1 MVKAYFPLYTGDYL
15 RDTRDLTAG
24 QHGAYML
31 ILMHLWDNDGW
42 MENRPKLIQVVTN
55 WTRDEYRRGW
65 PKIERFFVI
74 HDGRISHKRITLE
87 LEKRAKSVSKL
98 RQSGAKGGR
107 KTQQKQR
114 ALQAF
119 AKGSQVKDLTSVP
132 YGTET
137 SSLSDDRK
145 SAQAVSPPSP
155 EMGGGDTP
163 ASEELKPLRLWLQS
177 RVQGLMVAHVLSAR
191 DVRDLKDALR
201 GGSEECV
208 LLSPRYTPPEHVAK
222 ALESIC
228 IEWANMP
235 ALKAIEG
242 GKS

>member
-1 MVKAYFPLYTGDYL
+1 MAKAYLPLYTGDYL

-24 QHGAYML
+24 QHGAYL
-31 ILMHLWDNDGW
+31 LLLMYLWDNDGW
-42 MENRPKLIQVVTN
+42 IENRPKLIQVVTN

-74 HDGRISHKRITLE
+74 HDGRITHKRVTLE
-87 LEKRAKSVSKL
+87 LEKRAKTVSKL
-98 RQSGAKGGR
+98 RQSAAKGGR

-114 ALQAF
+114 AHQAI
-119 AKGSQVKDLTSVP
+119 AKVSQVKDLTSLP
-132 YGTET
+132 YGRET
-137 SSLSDDRK
+137 SSLPDDRNV
-145 SAQAVSPPSP
+145 AQAASPPSP
-155 EMGGGDTP
+155 EMGGGDAP

-201 GGSEECV
+201 GGSEERV
-208 LLSPRYTPPEHVAK
+208 LLAPRYKPPDHVAK

-228 IEWANMP
+228 IEWAHMP
-235 ALKAIEG
+235 QLKAIEG
-242 GKS
+242 GKK